1 MGARI
6 LNSRIGLTN
15 QRNPTRPTLML
26 RVSKSALEEKNG
38 LGKTILT
45 PAICNTRY
53 SGQGGLTLC

>member
-1 MGARI
+1 MGAQI

-38 LGKTILT
+38 LGKTILA
-45 PAICNTRY
+45 PATCSALY
-53 SGQGGLTLC
+53 SGQGLLTLC